1 MLLDI
6 EEIPLEAASETL
18 KDQIAARKEYLPRLT
33 SRALVVQM
41 RGEIGELQN
50 RLDRRDR

>member
-18 KDQIAARKEYLPRLT
+18 KDQIALRRAYLPRLT
-33 SRALVVQM
+33 SRELVEQM
-41 RGEIGELQN
+41 RAEVDQLEQ
-50 RLDRRDR
+50 RLARRGA